1 VGKARAAISS
11 RLFRERTREGDD
23 RNEFQRDRDII
34 LYSSA
39 LQRLSTTTQVVSGES
54 GYVFHN
60 RLTHSLQVAQVGR
73 RLAEKLIIRQKPLA
87 NQHAVDPD
95 VVEAAC
101 LAHDLGH
108 PPFGHL
114 AEVVLNDLIRN
125 RWSVQG
131 FEGNA
136 QSFRIVTTLAFRST
150 KFLGLN
156 LTKRTLRAILKY
168 PWTYSARP
176 KGKLNKWGAY
186 DSELRHF
193 QAAVGKLGSGPYPRS
208 AEAELMDWADD
219 LTYAIH
225 DAEDFYRAGL
235 IPLHLLRHAPY
246 SGAPNLGE
254 RERFL
259 QYVSNNKKRIA
270 ELAETSDTELSEILE
285 DLLESY
291 FLLSAPYQGTRED
304 RGRLRFF
311 TSQLVDRYINGIEL
325 IPAAKDG
332 RVVAANAYYKQEIA
346 LLKQLT
352 WHYVIDAPGL
362 ALQQHAQRRIIA
374 NLYDVFLNEALKKSP
389 SRLLPPYYRE
399 RLGVGGMGIPD
410 RPERVVIDLIAGMTE
425 SRAILTYR
433 KLNGINMPSG
443 LDRTV
448 L

>member
-1 VGKARAAISS
+1 VARAQAAKSS
-11 RLFRERTREGDD
+11 RVFREPTRDGDD
-23 RNEFQRDRDII
+23 RSEFQRDRDII

-60 RLTHSLQVAQVGR
+60 RLTHTLQVAQVGR
-73 RLAEKLIIRQKPLA
+73 RLAEKLIIRQKALA
-87 NQHAVDPD
+87 EQHEVDPD

-114 AEVVLNDLIRN
+114 AEVELNSLVSNHRTI
-125 RWSVQG
+125 QG

-136 QSFRIVTTLAFRST
+136 QSFRIVTALAFRSER
-150 KFLGLN
+150 FRGLN

-168 PWTYSARP
+168 PWTYSGRP
-176 KGKLNKWGAY
+176 RGKTNKWGAY
-186 DSELRHF
+186 NSELLHF
-193 QAAVGKLGSGPYPRS
+193 QAAVGKPGYGPYPRS

-235 IPLHLLRHAPY
+235 IPLHLLSPGPY
-246 SGAPNLGE
+246 AGAPNLGE

-259 QYVSNNKKRIA
+259 KYVANNRKRIP
-270 ELAETSDTELSEILE
+270 ELAGTSDTELSEILE
-285 DLLESY
+285 DILESF
-291 FLLSAPYQGTRED
+291 FLLTAPYQGTRED
-304 RGRLRFF
+304 RGKLRTF
-311 TSQLVDRYINGIEL
+311 TSQLVNRYINGISL
-325 IPAAKDG
+325 IPTARDG
-332 RVVAANAYYKQEIA
+332 RVVAAEPNYKKEIA

-374 NLYDVFLNEALKKSP
+374 NLYEIFLSEAQKDPP
-389 SRLLPPYYRE
+389 SRLLPPYYQE
-399 RLGVGGMGIPD
+399 RLGAARRGTAD

-433 KLNGINMPSG
+433 KLNGIEMPTG

>member
-1 VGKARAAISS
+1 VASTRTAKSP
-11 RLFRERTREGDD
+11 RLFRERSREGDD
-23 RNEFQRDRDII
+23 RNDFQRDRDII

-60 RLTHSLQVAQVGR
+60 RLTHTLQVAQVGR
-73 RLAEKLIIRQKPLA
+73 RLAEKLLKRQKELSE
-87 NQHAVDPD
+87 QHAVDPD

-114 AEVVLNDLIRN
+114 AELELNNLVR
-125 RWSVQG
+125 RSRSVQG

-136 QSFRIVTTLAFRST
+136 QSFRIVNALAFRSE
-150 KFLGLN
+150 KFQGLN

-168 PWTYSARP
+168 PWTYSGRP
-176 KGKLNKWGAY
+176 RGKPNKWGAY
-186 DSELRHF
+186 NSEVEHF
-193 QAAVGKLGSGPYPRS
+193 QAAVGRAGQGPYARS

-235 IPLHLLRHAPY
+235 IPLHLLRPALY

-259 QYVSNNKKRIA
+259 QYVANNRTRIP
-270 ELAETSDTELSEILE
+270 ELNGTSDAELSEILE
-285 DLLESY
+285 DILESF

-304 RGRLRFF
+304 RGKLRSF
-311 TSQLVDRYINGIEL
+311 TSQLVNRYINGITL
-325 IPAAKDG
+325 IPTAKDG
-332 RVVAANAYYKQEIA
+332 GVVAAEPNYKKEIA

-362 ALQQHAQRRIIA
+362 ALQQHAQRRIIVS
-374 NLYDVFLNEALKKSP
+374 LYDVFLNEAQKRAP
-389 SRLLPPYYRE
+389 SSLLPPYYQE
-399 RLGVGGMGIPD
+399 RLGSGRRDSAD

-433 KLNGINMPSG
+433 KLNGIEMPSG
-443 LDRTV
+443 LDRTI

>member
-1 VGKARAAISS
+1 LRIFHEPP
-11 RLFRERTREGDD
+11 RDGDD
-23 RNEFQRDRDII
+23 RGEFQRDRDII

-60 RLTHSLQVAQVGR
+60 RLTHTLQVAQVGR
-73 RLAEKLIIRQKPLA
+73 RLAEKLIKRHKLLA
-87 NQHAVDPD
+87 AQHGVDPD

-101 LAHDLGH
+101 LAHDIGH

-114 AEVVLNDLIRN
+114 AEVELNSLAKKR
-125 RWSVQG
+125 RSVQG

-136 QSFRIVTTLAFRST
+136 QSFRIVTALAFRSE

-168 PWTYSARP
+168 PWTYSGRLSP
-176 KGKLNKWGAY
+176 KAKPDKWGAY
-186 DSELRHF
+186 DSELQHF
-193 QAAVGKLGSGPYPRS
+193 REAVGKSGSGPFPRS

-235 IPLHLLRHAPY
+235 IPLHLLLPAPCP
-246 SGAPNLGE
+246 GAPNLGE

-259 QYVSNNKKRIA
+259 QYVSNNRKKIPALSR
-270 ELAETSDTELSEILE
+270 TSDEELSEILE
-285 DLLESY
+285 SILSMY

-304 RGRLRFF
+304 RGKLRWF
-311 TSQLVDRYINGIEL
+311 TSQLVNRYINGISL
-325 IPAAKDG
+325 IPMAKDG
-332 RVVAANAYYKQEIA
+332 RVVSANVNLQKEIA

-362 ALQQHAQRRIIA
+362 ALQQHAQRRIIDF
-374 NLYDVFLNEALKKSP
+374 LYEVFLNEAQKNPPSP
-389 SRLLPPYYRE
+389 LLPPYYRE
-399 RLGVGGMGIPD
+399 RLRHGNADGGD

-425 SRAILTYR
+425 SRAILAYR
-433 KLNGINMPSG
+433 KLNGIEMPTG

-448 L
+448 V

>member
-1 VGKARAAISS
+1 VGKARTAPLL
-11 RLFRERTREGDD
+11 RVFREPARDGDD
-23 RNEFQRDRDII
+23 RDEFQRDRDII

-60 RLTHSLQVAQVGR
+60 RLTHTLQVAQVGR
-73 RLAEKLIIRQKPLA
+73 RLAEKLIIHQEPLA
-87 NQHAVDPD
+87 RQHGVNPD

-101 LAHDLGH
+101 LAHDIGH

-114 AEVVLNDLIRN
+114 AEVELNNLVGKR
-125 RWSVQG
+125 RSVQG

-136 QSFRIVTTLAFRST
+136 QSFRIVTALAFRSER
-150 KFLGLN
+150 FLGLN

-168 PWTYSARP
+168 PWTYSGRP
-176 KGKLNKWGAY
+176 KGKSGKWGAY
-186 DSELRHF
+186 DSELQHF
-193 QAAVGKLGSGPYPRS
+193 KEAVGKSGYGPFPRS

-235 IPLHLLRHAPY
+235 IPLHLLRPAPY
-246 SGAPNLGE
+246 PGAPNLGE

-259 QYVSNNKKRIA
+259 QYVANNRKRIP
-270 ELAETSDTELSEILE
+270 ELSGISDAELSEILE
-285 DLLESY
+285 DILGFY
-291 FLLSAPYQGTRED
+291 FLLSAPYQGTRGD
-304 RGRLRFF
+304 RGKLRSF
-311 TSQLVDRYINGIEL
+311 TSQLVNRYINGIKL
-325 IPAAKDG
+325 IPMAKDG
-332 RVVAANAYYKQEIA
+332 RVVTADINYKREIA

-362 ALQQHAQRRIIA
+362 ALQQHAQRGIIDS
-374 NLYDVFLNEALKKSP
+374 LFDVFLNEAQKRPP
-389 SRLLPPYYRE
+389 SSLLPPYYRE
-399 RLGVGGMGIPD
+399 RLRAGREGTGD
-410 RPERVVIDLIAGMTE
+410 QPERVVIDLIAGMTE

-433 KLNGINMPSG
+433 KLNGIEMPTG

-448 L
+448 V

>member
-1 VGKARAAISS
+1 MGRARATTSP
-11 RLFRERTREGDD
+11 RLFRENTREGDD
-23 RNEFQRDRDII
+23 RNDFQRDRDII

-60 RLTHSLQVAQVGR
+60 RLTHTLQVAQVGR
-73 RLAEKLIIRQKPLA
+73 RLAEKLVVHQKALA
-87 NQHAVDPD
+87 KEHGVEPD

-114 AEVVLNDLIRN
+114 AEVELNTLVRSS
-125 RWSVQG
+125 RSVQG

-136 QSFRIVTTLAFRST
+136 QSFRIVNALAFRSQR
-150 KFLGLN
+150 FQGLN

-176 KGKLNKWGAY
+176 KGKKNKWGAY

-193 QAAVGKLGSGPYPRS
+193 QAAVGKRGHGPYPRS

-235 IPLHLLRHAPY
+235 IPLHLLRPAPY
-246 SGAPNLGE
+246 LGAPNLGE

-259 QYVSNNKKRIA
+259 QYVANNREKIPD
-270 ELAETSDTELSEILE
+270 LAQTSDAELSEILE
-285 DLLESY
+285 DILESF
-291 FLLSAPYQGTRED
+291 FLLSAPYEGTRED
-304 RGRLRFF
+304 RGKLRSF
-311 TSQLVDRYINGIEL
+311 TSQLVNRYINGINL
-325 IPAAKDG
+325 IPMTRDG
-332 RVVAANAYYKQEIA
+332 RVVTADPNFKKEIA

-362 ALQQHAQRRIIA
+362 ALQQHAQRRIIGD
-374 NLYDVFLNEALKKSP
+374 LFEVFLNEAQKKTP
-389 SRLLPPYYRE
+389 SRLLPPYYQE
-399 RLGVGGMGIPD
+399 RLRSTRNPAGD
-410 RPERVVIDLIAGMTE
+410 RAERVVIDLIAGMTE
-425 SRAILTYR
+425 SRAVLTYR
-433 KLNGINMPSG
+433 KLNGIEMPTG